1 MTVSTRPRGALL
13 AVALSVALGAL
24 SYAPPSTAA
33 RPAAAAS
40 VDIAYEQFTLPN
52 GLRVVVHTDR
62 KAPIVAVNLW
72 YHVGAKDEPAGRT
85 GFAHLFE
92 HLMFQ
97 GSENH
102 HGEFFEPFKQVG
114 VTDQNGTT
122 NSDRTNY
129 FENVPTTALDMALW
143 MESDRMGHLLGAI
156 DQAALDEQRG
166 VVQNEKRQGENQP
179 YGQAWSRLS
188 RALYPA
194 GHPYHHTVIGSMN
207 DLNAASLADVKQWFR
222 TWYGPNNAVLVL
234 AGDIDVAT
242 AKEKVTRY
250 FGDIPAGPSMAQPK
264 VDVAQRSQSTRETM
278 TDKVPQTRIYRVWN
292 VAQTGTEDVD
302 RLQLLAQVLGGATS
316 SRLDRRLVHQDKLVD
331 MVSASVWPSQ
341 LGSGFGII
349 AMVKQGVDPARVEAA
364 IDEELRRL
372 LDKGPDKAELA
383 RAKTAFRAGFIRGV
397 ERIGGFGGKAD
408 VLAECAVYTGDPG
421 CFRTSLATIAE
432 TRPRDLT
439 AVGRKWLGKGD
450 YTLLVQPGERVAQA
464 EEPTVQPAPLNP
476 PPVDPKYRTLPSV
489 VDRSA
494 GPPKTTQFPKLT
506 FPTLQRAT
514 LKNGTT
520 VILAERH
527 EVPVVQFS
535 YEFQGGY
542 SADQGRK
549 PGTANFTMGM
559 LDDGAGERD
568 ALAFADAAEAL
579 GASLAAGAALDGSNA
594 YLSAL
599 KENLAPS
606 LALYADML
614 RRPRFAPNEI
624 ERVRASWIA
633 SIRQEKAQPNGVA
646 MRVLPPLLYGVG
658 HPYAMP
664 FSGIGTEAAIAA
676 LQREDLVDFHRDWVR
691 PEHATLIVVGDTTLA
706 EIVPLLDAQFGDWKG
721 EGTAPSVPV
730 PAHVARPA
738 KPRVYLI
745 DQPGAVQANL
755 FASELVPPTT
765 DPAAV
770 RFDIANGVIGGDFT
784 SRLNMNLRE
793 NKHWSYGARSGAASA
808 LGQRPWTA
816 SAPVQIDKTAPA
828 LQEMYKEISAF
839 ASGKA
844 PPTAEE
850 VARIRNIQTLS
861 LPGAYETASA
871 VMGAI
876 GGIVRYGRPDD
887 YVFKRKAEIEAMTPA
902 QVREAASMLDPNTL
916 TWVVVGDLK
925 QIEAPVRALK
935 LGEVT
940 VIDADGVP
948 QGAAAAPAP
957 R

>member
-691 PEHATLIVVGDTTLA
+691 PERATLIVVGDTTLA

-730 PAHVARPA
+730 PARVARPA